1 MDSLID
7 DIEVTSVDD
16 DDSGSYS
23 ENSSVPFE
31 NVDNDYES
39 DIDSPRD
46 QFPVSDQFPTDLKF
60 DDCNTGMLSSRMP
73 AKENGGQHES
83 FRNRP
88 KKKEMRRGSF
98 TYKQV
103 SDDATPTAHRKQLF
117 SKRSAC
123 K

>member
-1 MDSLID
+1 
-7 DIEVTSVDD
+7 
-16 DDSGSYS
+16 
-23 ENSSVPFE
+23 
-31 NVDNDYES
+31 
-39 DIDSPRD
+39 
-46 QFPVSDQFPTDLKF
+46 
-60 DDCNTGMLSSRMP
+60 MP